1 MPHRVASVCQV
12 SRASHVHPHVMLLL
26 QLVAELGSST
36 DLIRYALLLL
46 VPLLRRMADPHPDVR
61 ARAAGCFGSLVAL
74 APLAQ
79 GMPIPA
85 GLLGEQAATATEDA
99 AFLGQ
104 LLDSKSAA
112 NFSLPF
118 ALPSRITLRPYQQ
131 DGINWLAFLRRF
143 GLHGVL
149 ADDM

>member
-1 MPHRVASVCQV
+1 
-12 SRASHVHPHVMLLL
+12 
-26 QLVAELGSST
+26 
-36 DLIRYALLLL
+36 
-46 VPLLRRMADPHPDVR
+46 MADPVADVR
-61 ARAAGCFGSLVAL
+61 AHAAGCFGSLVAL

-79 GMPIPA
+79 GMPPPE
-85 GLLGEQAATATEDA
+85 GLIGEQAASAAQDA

-104 LLDSKSAA
+104 LMDSKSAA
-112 NFSLPF
+112 VYSLPF
-118 ALPSRITLRPYQQ
+118 DLPSHITLRPYQQ